1 MQLSSRGAQR
11 RGDPQVQHVQ
21 ATMDCFAAL
30 NDGLGLMQSLPWA
43 YPDVPKIA
51 IDKDVY
57 QKINAGQ
64 RVVWLLLP

>member
-1 MQLSSRGAQR
+1 
-11 RGDPQVQHVQ
+11 
-21 ATMDCFAAL
+21 MDCFAAL